1 MKKIIFSVAF
11 LCVFIGCRNN
21 ISINSYEQ
29 SEPETVAEAYISKII
44 SVDSMFSRSVK
55 TDLYPDFL
63 YEMEIEDEEGNKI
76 EFSEFSEEE
85 KNIFFEDW
93 KKDYTE
99 ELTKKFVEDTDLA
112 EMVEI
117 ENQAFK
123 ETVESISGNRA
134 IKSQNLEDFFNIY
147 EKKLSKIAN
156 KVEKNR
162 SSSSSSSSNSSNEIT
177 SDCLVKSSVERF
189 KANYEKGNF
198 LVCKDSSSSS
208 GSSSSYIG
216 HSSMMYKDKWEV
228 DWNTDGLGK
237 ATITSSPK
245 NKSAQW
251 PGKIDGVQYEPI
263 GYWAGNASGSA
274 NSVSIYKP
282 QGTKKIWCVFFTYG
296 KIYKIGAKE
305 REKAVQ
311 NATKHLGKEYTYTYM
326 AKWRMDKFYCS
337 QLVWRSWYDVNS
349 VYDLSI
355 GKWIPWVSPL
365 DLACSQNSI
374 HLVSYKN
381 KG

>member
-1 MKKIIFSVAF
+1 MKKIIFSVVF

-21 ISINSYEQ
+21 ISINNYEQ

-76 EFSEFSEEE
+76 EFSEFSEAE

-134 IKSQNLEDFFNIY
+134 IKSQNLEDFFSIY

-162 SSSSSSSSNSSNEIT
+162 SSSSSNSNSSNEIT

-198 LVCKDSSSSS
+198 LVCKDSSS

-216 HSSMMYKDKWEV
+216 HSSMMNSDKWGEKW
-228 DWNTDGLGK
+228 DTDGLGM

-251 PGKIDGVQYEPI
+251 PEKIDGVQYEPI
-263 GYWAGNASGSA
+263 GYWAGNAKGSA
-274 NSVSIYKP
+274 NRVSIYKP
-282 QGTKKIWCVFFTYG
+282 QGIIKIKFSFFKYKKIRVP
-296 KIYKIGAKE
+296 INSKE

-311 NATKHLGKEYTYTYM
+311 NATKHLGKEYTYTYI

-337 QLVWRSWYDVNS
+337 QLVWRSWYDVNP

-365 DLACSQNSI
+365 DLACSQNAI